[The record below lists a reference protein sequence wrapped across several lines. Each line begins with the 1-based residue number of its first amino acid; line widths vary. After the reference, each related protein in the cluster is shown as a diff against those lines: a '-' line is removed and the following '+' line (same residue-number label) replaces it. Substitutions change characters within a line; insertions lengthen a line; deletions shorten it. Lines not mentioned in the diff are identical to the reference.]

1 MQVAQMREKMEQFRA
16 RAEERE
22 RESSAELSRKYEML
36 SEKRVREIE
45 QETQKQLNEKE
56 AEIVYRQE
64 VIKQLRKDITLMRRD
79 KIRLVN
85 SGADK
90 FLERLEEL
98 GISFIAFHAGA
109 GHISIPLRDM
119 SAYIENPMAYAAN
132 RCLVSEELYQ
142 AWLTHYDNP
151 VCRFVVSE
159 KNNEICGC
167 RVRKTDVPSDFQAG
181 VSDRCDK
188 HRSLVAGWNNVV
200 SINN

>member
-1 MQVAQMREKMEQFRA
+1 FR
-16 RAEERE
+16 RSAEERE
-22 RESSAELSRKYEML
+22 RENAARLSRKYEIY
-36 SEKRVREIE
+36 SEKRVRELE
-45 QETQKQLNEKE
+45 QETQKQLSEKE
-56 AEIVYRQE
+56 AEIVCRQE

-142 AWLTHYDNP
+142 EWLAHYDNP
-151 VCRFVVSE
+151 VCRFEVGE
-159 KNNEICGC
+159 NKNGVCGC

-200 SINN
+200 SIKS